1 VFSLDPEKVLVVLLV
16 ALVVLGPDKLP
27 RAARQA
33 GAAWSQLRQWRTRL
47 EHEVRGSFPDLP
59 DTSAL
64 TDVVRSPLKYLDRL
78 ADEHTPATGSV
89 VTEGVAATVTLSEA
103 TATSASV
110 ASASTTGGSV
120 FGTGAVGAGGTSG
133 SDGTFA
139 PGGTVGIGGTVAPGG
154 TAAPDGTVGGAGTVA
169 PDGPVA
175 GGTVGTAGSAPAWVA
190 TAGAAGRTARPS
202 RMPRANDPSLN

>member
-59 DTSAL
+59 DTSTL

-120 FGTGAVGAGGTSG
+120 LGTGAVGAGSTSG
-133 SDGTFA
+133 SDGTVA
-139 PGGTVGIGGTVAPGG
+139 PDGTVGIGG

-175 GGTVGTAGSAPAWVA
+175 GGTVGAAGSAPAWVA